1 MTAAGRCA
9 EMQIFEKIQNIS
21 QDKNRN
27 TSAARNWK

>member
-1 MTAAGRCA
+1 MTAEQFYV

-27 TSAARNWK
+27 ASAARNWK